1 MLGMIRVREVRRPV
15 EAGRVCCP
23 LRSRDADVDLCLGCE
38 FACKVELAAKTPFVA
53 CRAPARLLL
62 LP

>member
-1 MLGMIRVREVRRPV
+1 MFGILRVREVRRPV

-23 LRSRDADVDLCLGCE
+23 LRSRDADVDLCLGCN
-38 FACKVELAAKTPFVA
+38 FAGEVELATKNPFVA
-53 CRAPARLLL
+53 CQPPRAPLL